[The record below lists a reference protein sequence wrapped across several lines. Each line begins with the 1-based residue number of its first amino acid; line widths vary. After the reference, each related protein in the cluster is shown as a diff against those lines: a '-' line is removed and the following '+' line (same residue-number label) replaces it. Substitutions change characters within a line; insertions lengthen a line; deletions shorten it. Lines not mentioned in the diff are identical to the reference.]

1 MSHRS
6 RSLTFLCIGAA
17 LVSLGLSACFPVS
30 LRPRS
35 SSGGSSG
42 GYSGGSS
49 GPTSSVLDLYVGQ
62 CIQDPGEG
70 TVYDV
75 ENAVCTTEHWG
86 EVYHVMTITSSQM
99 PSEDDMNDMASDACV
114 DAFEA
119 YVGRPYDESDLD
131 FTWYVPSQESW
142 AEGDRTIQ
150 CIAIRTDG
158 DPLDQ
163 PVRNSGL

>member
-6 RSLTFLCIGAA
+6 RSLTFLCIGST
-17 LVSLGLSACFPVS
+17 LLSLGLSACFPVS
-30 LRPRS
+30 LGPRS
-35 SSGGSSG
+35 SSGGS
-42 GYSGGSS
+42 SGGSS

-114 DAFEA
+114 DAFDA

>member
-6 RSLTFLCIGAA
+6 RSLTFLCIGST
-17 LVSLGLSACFPVS
+17 LLSLGLSACFPVS
-30 LRPRS
+30 LGPRS
-35 SSGGSSG
+35 SSGGS
-42 GYSGGSS
+42 SGGSS

-119 YVGRPYDESDLD
+119 YVGRPYDESELD

-158 DPLDQ
+158 DPLYQ

>member
-6 RSLTFLCIGAA
+6 RSLTFLCIGTA
-17 LVSLGLSACFPVS
+17 LLSLGLSACFPVS

-42 GYSGGSS
+42 GSS

-62 CIQDPGEG
+62 CIQNPGEG
-70 TVYDV
+70 TVFDV

-86 EVYHVMTITSSQM
+86 EVFHITTITSSQM
-99 PSEDDMNDMASDACV
+99 PSEDDMNDMASDACI

-131 FTWYVPSQESW
+131 ITWYFPTRESW
-142 AEGDRTIQ
+142 ADGDRTIQ
-150 CIAIRTDG
+150 CIATRTDG
-158 DPLDQ
+158 DPLYQ

>member
-17 LVSLGLSACFPVS
+17 LLSLGLSACFPVS

-42 GYSGGSS
+42 GSS

-62 CIQDPGEG
+62 CIQNPGEG
-70 TVYDV
+70 TVFDV

-86 EVYHVMTITSSQM
+86 EVFHVTTITSSQM
-99 PSEDDMNDMASDACV
+99 PSEDDMNDMASDACI

-131 FTWYVPSQESW
+131 ITWYFPTRESW
-142 AEGDRTIQ
+142 ADGDRTIQ
-150 CIAIRTDG
+150 CIATRTDG
-158 DPLDQ
+158 DPLYQ

>member
-1 MSHRS
+1 
-6 RSLTFLCIGAA
+6 
-17 LVSLGLSACFPVS
+17 
-30 LRPRS
+30 
-35 SSGGSSG
+35 
-42 GYSGGSS
+42 
-49 GPTSSVLDLYVGQ
+49 
-62 CIQDPGEG
+62 
-70 TVYDV
+70 
-75 ENAVCTTEHWG
+75 
-86 EVYHVMTITSSQM
+86 MTITSSQM
-99 PSEDDMNDMASDACV
+99 PSEDDMNDMARDACV

-142 AEGDRTIQ
+142 ADGDRTIQ

>member
-6 RSLTFLCIGAA
+6 RSLTFLCIGAT
-17 LVSLGLSACFPVS
+17 LLSLGLSACFPAS

-35 SSGGSSG
+35 SSGGS
-42 GYSGGSS
+42 SGGSS

-70 TVYDV
+70 TVFDV
-75 ENAVCTTEHWG
+75 ENAVCTNEHWG
-86 EVYHVMTITSSQM
+86 EVFHVMQITSSQM
-99 PSEDDMNDMASDACV
+99 PSEDDMDDMAWDACV
-114 DAFEA
+114 DAFDA

-158 DPLDQ
+158 DPLYQ